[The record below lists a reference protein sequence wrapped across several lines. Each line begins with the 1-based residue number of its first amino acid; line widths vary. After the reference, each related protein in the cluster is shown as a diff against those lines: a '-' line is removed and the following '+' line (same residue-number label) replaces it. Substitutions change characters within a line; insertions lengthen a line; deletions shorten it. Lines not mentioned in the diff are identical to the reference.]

1 MTMPS
6 LKKLHG
12 STLLWVYHI
21 VGAIG
26 VRCLVDQVAIRSKDL
41 VTPIPDFQN
50 LLVELLLGSSGS
62 STQVALEQF
71 TAKSGAP

>member
-1 MTMPS
+1 MGPP
-6 LKKLHG
+6 
-12 STLLWVYHI
+12 

-26 VRCLVDQVAIRSKDL
+26 VRYLVDQVVIRSKRL

-50 LLVELLLGSSGS
+50 LLVVLLLGSSGS

-71 TAKSGAP
+71 MAKSGAP